1 MRGSWA
7 RLSAEAAFS
16 ELGDVGSWQADVR
29 SYVPLGASLQ
39 LAARLRGA
47 ACSYAAPFYS
57 RYYVGGIYTV
67 RGYASQSLSPPEGDL
82 NLGAGSLELRHA
94 WAGSAENP
102 RFSGLAFVDAA
113 VGWSE
118 EPPSASDLA
127 WGAGIGFRVRLPW
140 FGQVGLDAALPL
152 SPSQLNEAFH
162 LHGSL
167 GWSF

>member
-1 MRGSWA
+1 
-7 RLSAEAAFS
+7 
-16 ELGDVGSWQADVR
+16 VGSWQADVR
-29 SYVPLGASLQ
+29 SYVPLGAEVQ
-39 LAARLRGA
+39 LAARLRAA
-47 ACSYAAPFYS
+47 ACSYEAPFYS

-67 RGYASQSLSPPEGDL
+67 RGYASQSLTRPEGDL

-94 WAGSAENP
+94 WAGPAENP
-102 RFSGLAFVDAA
+102 RFSGIAFVDAA
-113 VGWSE
+113 VGWSG
-118 EPPSASDLA
+118 EPPSTSDLA

-152 SPSQLNEAFH
+152 SPSQLDESFH